1 HTVTL
6 LSDGRVLVAGGAD
19 DSGPLRSIDIYDPA
33 ARTFS
38 DWGLL
43 NVARSGHT
51 ASILTDGRILIAGGD
66 RTVTT
71 NGAETSTAEIVDPA
85 HPEYVSP
92 TYQMTEPRSGHSATP
107 LNNSLV
113 YLAGG
118 NTNPSAELFNATDPD
133 NLIFSTDGL
142 AIPAMTTARI
152 GHTAIIGA
160 DNKIYLIGGDAAGSV
175 ELND

>member
-1 HTVTL
+1 
-6 LSDGRVLVAGGAD
+6 R
-19 DSGPLRSIDIYDPA
+19 R
-33 ARTFS
+33 
-38 DWGLL
+38 
-43 NVARSGHT
+43 GHT

-66 RTVTT
+66 LQVKDDGT
-71 NGAETSTAEIVDPA
+71 AFSTAEIVDPA

-118 NTNPSAELFNATDPD
+118 NANPSAELFNATDP
-133 NLIFSTDGL
+133 NNFIFSTDGL
-142 AIPAMTTARI
+142 AIPPMTTARV

-160 DNKIYLIGGDAAGSV
+160 DNKIYLIGGDASGSV
-175 ELND
+175 EMNDPYAGATATNLGTLAISPLRAVKLANDKVLVIR